1 MLDSK
6 YEQHLDILERLKEKL
21 VGGDSLSQVEL
32 DQLNTISV
40 MYPVTSDKEND
51 NSIWSGGDIFT
62 SILEGSLLMLDD
74 TNVGVFYLI
83 YHY

>member
-1 MLDSK
+1 M
-6 YEQHLDILERLKEKL
+6 DILERLKEKL
-21 VGGDSLSQVEL
+21 VGGDSLSQAEL

-51 NSIWSGGDIFT
+51 NSIWSEGDIFT

-74 TNVGVFYLI
+74 INVSMCFISNITTDAYEAQ
-83 YHY
+83 